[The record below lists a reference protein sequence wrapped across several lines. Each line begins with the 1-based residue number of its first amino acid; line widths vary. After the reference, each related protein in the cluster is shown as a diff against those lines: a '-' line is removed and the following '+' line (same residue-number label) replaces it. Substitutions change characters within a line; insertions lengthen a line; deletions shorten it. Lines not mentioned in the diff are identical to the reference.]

1 MDDFTNRIALALVW
15 EQVVWEHCLTNI
27 LVIYVDKNMMVRMML
42 QQTFLLSSALS
53 TSPLRLSLLTVK
65 AKEMRQWRRVVVR
78 GPNMMGR
85 MMERRMLV
93 NPNPDQGDSL
103 TEQGI
108 STS

>member
-15 EQVVWEHCLTNI
+15 EQVWEHCLTNI
-27 LVIYVDKNMMVRMML
+27 LVIYVDKKMVVRMML

-53 TSPLRLSLLTVK
+53 TRPLRLSLLRVK
-65 AKEMRQWRRVVVR
+65 ATEMRQWRRVVVR
-78 GPNMMGR
+78 GPKMMG
-85 MMERRMLV
+85 MTMERRMLV